1 MRSGRFG
8 ESCAARRRLMTA
20 WVLSRDTRVERPS
33 VVCLA
38 VKPVGE
44 PDAGNPHVRFDERG
58 GKTELR
64 RGLRHQ
70 QLAKAAGNSYSPSPK
85 RNRVSPRLYQSS
97 RFLARRFTAAFGD
110 KAAGNWS
117 PCFRLV
123 LTQSGHFEDVQSIRK
138 PDSRGEGSL
147 QFRKWVQLASSVRVW
162 AGCRVSPRRFFR
174 RT

>member
-20 WVLSRDTRVERPS
+20 WVLSRDTCVERPS

-85 RNRVSPRLYQSS
+85 RYRVSPRLYRSS
-97 RFLARRFTAAFGD
+97 RFPARRFTTAVRGIAAIGCWFGCY
-110 KAAGNWS
+110 ALRS
-117 PCFRLV
+117 CR
-123 LTQSGHFEDVQSIRK
+123 SGCLAFSAQIDPIRSFAL
-138 PDSRGEGSL
+138 PLHNGRC
-147 QFRKWVQLASSVRVW
+147 QR
-162 AGCRVSPRRFFR
+162 
-174 RT
+174 